1 MRLPLALRVM
11 AVLAAPV
18 LAAPALASDEVVPT
32 DGTPRPLVSVVVNE
46 HAAYRNRF
54 VGLVSARTETD
65 LGFLLAGTLAE
76 RPVETGDLVKKGAVL
91 ARLDPEDLDADV
103 RAAEAGVQ
111 VATAQLRAARDA
123 ESRAREL
130 LSRGTDSATRLE
142 DAERGLTAA
151 IATVEQARAA
161 LAQARDV
168 RGFATLTAPQ
178 DGVVIETNA
187 EAGAS
192 VTAGEAVVVLAG
204 TETREIT
211 LDVIERDAAA
221 LSEGMMFD
229 VTLAANPNVTAQASL
244 RRIDPV
250 AAASTRTRR
259 VHLTLLDPPEGFR
272 LGALVHIT
280 PATMARAD
288 IILDDSAILDPDGTP
303 AVWTVTRAADGG
315 TGTVHRTPVQLGDRF
330 GPRVRVT
337 GGISAGDEVITKGIH
352 SLKEGQTVGPSVSQ

>member
-1 MRLPLALRVM
+1 MRMPLVISVLAL
-11 AVLAAPV
+11 
-18 LAAPALASDEVVPT
+18 LAAPAFADDELALVQD
-32 DGTPRPLVSVVVNE
+32 TPRPVVSQVVNE
-46 HAAYRNRF
+46 RAGYQNRF
-54 VGLVSARTETD
+54 AGLVSARTETD
-65 LGFLLAGTLAE
+65 LGFLLAGTMAE
-76 RPVETGDLVKKGAVL
+76 RPVETGDLVTKGAVL

-111 VATAQLRAARDA
+111 VANAQLRAARDA

-161 LAQARDV
+161 LAQARDI

-178 DGVVIETNA
+178 NGVIIQTNA

-192 VTAGEAVVVLAG
+192 VTAGQAVVVLAG
-204 TETREIT
+204 TESREIT

-221 LSEGMMFD
+221 LSEGLMFD
-229 VTLAANPNVTAQASL
+229 VALAANPKVTAQASL

-259 VHLTLLDPPEGFR
+259 VHLTLQDPPEGFR
-272 LGALVHIT
+272 LGALVHIS
-280 PATMARAD
+280 PATMARLD
-288 IILDDSAILDPDGTP
+288 IILDGSAILDAQGSP
-303 AVWTVTRAADGG
+303 AVWTVRRSADGA

-337 GGISAGDEVITKGIH
+337 GGISAGDEVVTKGIH

>member
-1 MRLPLALRVM
+1 MRVPFALSVLAL
-11 AVLAAPV
+11 
-18 LAAPALASDEVVPT
+18 LAAPAFANDELALVQD
-32 DGTPRPLVSVVVNE
+32 TPRPVVSQVVNE
-46 HAAYRNRF
+46 RAGYRNRF

-65 LGFLLAGTLAE
+65 LGFVLAGTLAE
-76 RPVETGDLVKKGAVL
+76 RPVETGDLVTKGAVL

-111 VATAQLRAARDA
+111 VANAQLRAARDA
-123 ESRAREL
+123 ENRAREL

-161 LAQARDV
+161 LAQARDI

-178 DGVVIETNA
+178 DGVVIQTNA

-192 VTAGEAVVVLAG
+192 VTAGQAVVVLAG
-204 TETREIT
+204 TESREIT

-221 LSEGMMFD
+221 LSEGLMFD
-229 VTLAANPNVTAQASL
+229 VALAANPKVTAQASL

-259 VHLTLLDPPEGFR
+259 VHLTLQDPPEGFR
-272 LGALVHIT
+272 LGALVHIS
-280 PATMARAD
+280 PATMARLD
-288 IILDDSAILDPDGTP
+288 IILDDSAILDPEGSP
-303 AVWTVTRAADGG
+303 AVWTVRRSPDGA

-337 GGISAGDEVITKGIH
+337 DGISAGDEVINKGIH

>member
-1 MRLPLALRVM
+1 MRLPLVLT
-11 AVLAAPV
+11 VLAT
-18 LAAPALASDEVVPT
+18 LAAPAFASDELALVQ
-32 DGTPRPLVSVVVNE
+32 DTPRPVVSQVVNE
-46 HAAYRNRF
+46 RAGYRNRF
-54 VGLVSARTETD
+54 VGQVSARTETD

-76 RPVETGDLVKKGAVL
+76 RPVETGDLVTKGAVL

-111 VATAQLRAARDA
+111 VANAQLRAARDA
-123 ESRAREL
+123 ENRAREL

-151 IATVEQARAA
+151 IAAVEQARAA
-161 LAQARDV
+161 LAQAQDI

-178 DGVVIETNA
+178 DGVIIQTNA

-204 TETREIT
+204 TEMREIT

-221 LSEGMMFD
+221 LNEGLLFD
-229 VTLAANPNVTAQASL
+229 VALAANPNVTAQASL

-259 VHLTLLDPPEGFR
+259 VHLTLQDPPDGFR
-272 LGALVHIT
+272 LGALVHIA
-280 PATMARAD
+280 PATTARLD
-288 IILDDSAILDPDGTP
+288 IILDASAILDPKGSP
-303 AVWTVTRAADGG
+303 AVWTVTRAADGA
-315 TGTVHRTPVQLGDRF
+315 TGTVHRTPVELGEQF

-337 GGISAGDEVITKGIH
+337 GGITAGDEIITK
-352 SLKEGQTVGPSVSQ
+352 VSIL

>member
-1 MRLPLALRVM
+1 MRLPLVLT
-11 AVLAAPV
+11 VLAT
-18 LAAPALASDEVVPT
+18 LAAPAFASDELALVQ
-32 DGTPRPLVSVVVNE
+32 DTPRPVVSQVVNE
-46 HAAYRNRF
+46 RAGYRNRF
-54 VGLVSARTETD
+54 VGQVSARTETD

-76 RPVETGDLVKKGAVL
+76 RPVETGDLVTKGAVL

-111 VATAQLRAARDA
+111 VANAQLRAARDA
-123 ESRAREL
+123 ENRAREL

-151 IATVEQARAA
+151 IAAVEQARAA
-161 LAQARDV
+161 LAQAQDI

-178 DGVVIETNA
+178 DGVIIQTNA

-204 TETREIT
+204 TEMREIT

-221 LSEGMMFD
+221 LNEGLLFD
-229 VTLAANPNVTAQASL
+229 VALAANPNVTAQASL

-259 VHLTLLDPPEGFR
+259 VHLTLQDPPDGFR
-272 LGALVHIT
+272 LGALVHIA
-280 PATMARAD
+280 PATTARLD
-288 IILDDSAILDPDGTP
+288 IILDASAILDPKGSP
-303 AVWTVTRAADGG
+303 AVWTVTRAADGA
-315 TGTVHRTPVQLGDRF
+315 TGTVHRTPVELGKQF

-337 GGISAGDEVITKGIH
+337 GGITAGDEIITKGIH